1 MRNIFKSFDDFFINL
16 INLRIKNKYLDVF
29 MFRVTDLGGAIFIT
43 VFTFGLVLFGSS
55 KNKVIG
61 VEALVSLGISQIIV
75 HSLKKILSRERPYN
89 ILKHLNTFGIDL
101 SDYSFPSGHTTA
113 SFSLAT
119 TLALNIPRISI
130 IMIFLALVIGMS
142 RIYLGVHY
150 PTDVAAGIILGVG
163 SAFLVHMYL
172 IDFVRNLSGMIGIN
186 L

>member
-1 MRNIFKSFDDFFINL
+1 MKNIFKSFDDFFINL
-16 INLRIKNKYLDVF
+16 INSRIKNKYLDVF

-43 VFTFGLVLFGSS
+43 VFTFGLVLFGSY

-75 HSLKKILSRERPYN
+75 HGLKKILSRERPYN

-130 IMIFLALVIGMS
+130 IMIFLALVIGIS

-150 PTDVAAGIILGVG
+150 PTDVAAGIILGLG

-172 IDFVRNLSGMIGIN
+172 IDFVRSLSGMIGIN